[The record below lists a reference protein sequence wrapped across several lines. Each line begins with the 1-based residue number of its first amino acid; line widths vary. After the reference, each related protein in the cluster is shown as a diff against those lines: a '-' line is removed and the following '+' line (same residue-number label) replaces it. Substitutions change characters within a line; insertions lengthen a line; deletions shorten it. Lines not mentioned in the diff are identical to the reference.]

1 MIDYS
6 DLLIKIRAK
15 LNVSQEKLA
24 IKLGVSFATI
34 NRWEKEHFEPTMM
47 HKQKILD
54 LCKELKIAVDDKR
67 RNRQLYVK

>member
-24 IKLGVSFATI
+24 IRLGVSFATI
-34 NRWEKEHFEPTMM
+34 NRWEREHFEPTKM
-47 HKQKILD
+47 HKQKICD
-54 LCKELKIAVDDKR
+54 LCKELKIVIDDKKNKKR
-67 RNRQLYVK
+67 HI

>member
-34 NRWEKEHFEPTMM
+34 NRWEKEHFEPTKM

-54 LCKELKIAVDDKR
+54 LCKELKIIIDDKKR
-67 RNRQLYVK
+67 KR